1 MSIRA
6 LVAVGLVV
14 SASATVSSAAF
25 AAGGVGCD
33 AGRWPTSS
41 TETKF
46 SAALPA
52 VSNGDVLPALGTPVT
67 VNLAPQGDVAFAHA
81 PARQGKA
88 NPAYAAVVK
97 LGPEPAA
104 TYQVTTST
112 GAWIDL
118 AENNDL
124 TKSAGYER
132 IKDCPGVNKV
142 VRFRTAG
149 GPLAVQISGSYGK
162 TIKIAVERVEQ

>member
-1 MSIRA
+1 MIIARWIAGVIFASAA
-6 LVAVGLVV
+6 LGS
-14 SASATVSSAAF
+14 SASHAA
-25 AAGGVGCD
+25 ANGCD
-33 AGRWPTSS
+33 TGRWPVSPTVA
-41 TETKF
+41 KF
-46 SAALPA
+46 NAALPA
-52 VSNGDVLPALGTPVT
+52 LGSGDSLPALGAPVM
-67 VNLAPQGDVAFAHA
+67 VNLVPQTEVSFVHA

-88 NPAYAAVVK
+88 NPAYAAVLK

-104 TYQVTTST
+104 TYQIIAST

-132 IKDCPGVNKV
+132 VQDCPGVNKV

-149 GPLAVQISGSYGK
+149 GPLTLQISGSYGK
-162 TIKIAVERVEQ
+162 TIKLAVERVE